1 MVNMFKR
8 SRQHGPIGLDLGASS
23 VKLIQFSEAQG
34 RLTLVAAAHQDLPM
48 TDDAQAS
55 QNAAALA
62 IRGLMATHPFEGR
75 EVVTALGHREYQLKS
90 IRVPPMPPEEMESA
104 VTFEAQERF
113 DLGGAPAQFRF
124 LEAGEVR
131 HGNELKHELM
141 VFAAPDSVV
150 WERLTFLETLKLDP
164 VAVDLSPCAV
174 ARSFVRFL
182 RRAGD
187 VSAVNVF
194 LDVGRRGTTILVT
207 RGSDLVFL
215 KVIDVGG
222 QAMTEA
228 VARGLAIPLNKA
240 GRLRLAILRDQSGR
254 RGDAACTVPAE
265 VRAAVA
271 DAVRPTA
278 DQIAKDVQL
287 CLRYYAVTFRGQR
300 AESVTLVGGEA
311 HEPALLKALQDAI
324 DVPCMTGYPLRGVQN
339 LGDLTS
345 REERAFHP
353 AWGVACGL
361 ALRGMACVSS
371 PSSGASPGV
380 AAGRTRLL
388 ATAGGA

>member
-1 MVNMFKR
+1 MFKR
-8 SRQHGPIGLDLGASS
+8 ARKHGPIGLDLGASS
-23 VKLIQFSEAQG
+23 VKLIQFAESQG
-34 RLTLVAAAHQDLPM
+34 RLSLIAAAHRDLPSVS
-48 TDDAQAS
+48 DAQAAHE
-55 QNAAALA
+55 AAGQA
-62 IRGLMATHPFEGR
+62 IRHLLATHRFEGR

-113 DLGGAPAQFRF
+113 DFGGATAQFRF

-141 VFAAPDSVV
+141 VFAATESVV
-150 WERLTFLETLKLDP
+150 QERLAFLQSLKLDP

-187 VSAVNVF
+187 ASAVNVF
-194 LDVGRRGTTILVT
+194 LDVGQRGTTILIT
-207 RGSDLVFL
+207 RGTELVFL
-215 KVIDVGG
+215 KVIDIGG
-222 QAMTEA
+222 QCMTDA
-228 VARGLAIPLNKA
+228 VARSLAIPVDEA
-240 GRLRLAILRDQSGR
+240 AQLRLAILRDQSGR
-254 RGDAACTVPAE
+254 RGDVECSVPAE
-265 VRAAVA
+265 VRTAVA
-271 DAVRPTA
+271 DAVRPSA

-311 HEPALLKALQDAI
+311 HEPALLKALQDAV

-371 PSSGASPGV
+371 VATGASQGA
-380 AAGRTRLL
+380 AAGRTSQL
-388 ATAGGA
+388 ATSGNA

>member
-1 MVNMFKR
+1 MFKR
-8 SRQHGPIGLDLGASS
+8 TRKHGPIGLDLGASS
-23 VKLIQFSEAQG
+23 VKLIQFAESQG
-34 RLTLVAAAHQDLPM
+34 RLSLIAAGHRDLPITDDPQAAHE
-48 TDDAQAS
+48 
-55 QNAAALA
+55 AAGQA
-62 IRGLMATHPFEGR
+62 IRSLLTAHRFEGR
-75 EVVTALGHREYQLKS
+75 EVVTALGHREYQMKS

-104 VTFEAQERF
+104 VAFEAQERF
-113 DLGGAPAQFRF
+113 DLGGATAQFRY

-131 HGNELKHELM
+131 HGNELKHELI
-141 VFAAPDSVV
+141 VFAATDAVV
-150 WERLTFLETLKLDP
+150 QERLTFLQSLKLDP
-164 VAVDLSPCAV
+164 IAVDLSPCAV

-187 VSAVNVF
+187 ASAVNVF
-194 LDVGRRGTTILVT
+194 LDVGLRGTTILIT
-207 RGSDLVFL
+207 RGAELVFL

-222 QAMTEA
+222 QAMTDA
-228 VARGLAIPLNKA
+228 VARSLAIPA
-240 GRLRLAILRDQSGR
+240 AEAAQLRLTILRDQSGR
-254 RGDAACTVPAE
+254 RGDVESMVPAE

-271 DAVRPTA
+271 DAVRPSA

-311 HEPALLKALQDAI
+311 HEPVLLKSLQDAV

-361 ALRGMACVSS
+361 ALRGLTCVSS
-371 PSSGASPGV
+371 PAAGASHGGV
-380 AAGRTRLL
+380 ARRTGQVAAAGS
-388 ATAGGA
+388 A

>member
-1 MVNMFKR
+1 MFKR
-8 SRQHGPIGLDLGASS
+8 TRKHGPIGLDLGASS
-23 VKLIQFSEAQG
+23 VKLIQFAESQG
-34 RLTLVAAAHQDLPM
+34 RLSLIAAAHRDLPSAS
-48 TDDAQAS
+48 DAQAAHE
-55 QNAAALA
+55 AAAHAVRQL
-62 IRGLMATHPFEGR
+62 LATHRFEGR

-90 IRVPPMPPEEMESA
+90 IRVPPMPPDEMESA
-104 VTFEAQERF
+104 VVFEAQERF
-113 DLGGAPAQFRF
+113 DFGGATAQFRF

-141 VFAAPDSVV
+141 VFGATESVV
-150 WERLTFLETLKLDP
+150 QERLAFLQSLKLDP
-164 VAVDLSPCAV
+164 IAVDLSPCAV

-187 VSAVNVF
+187 ASAVNVF
-194 LDVGRRGTTILVT
+194 LDVGQRGTTILIT
-207 RGSDLVFL
+207 RGTELVFL

-222 QAMTEA
+222 QCMTDA
-228 VARGLAIPLNKA
+228 VARSLAIPA
-240 GRLRLAILRDQSGR
+240 DEAAQLRLAILRDQSGR
-254 RGDAACTVPAE
+254 RGDVECSVPAE
-265 VRAAVA
+265 VRTAVA
-271 DAVRPTA
+271 DAVRPAA

-311 HEPALLKALQDAI
+311 HEPVLLKALQDAV

-361 ALRGMACVSS
+361 ALRGMTCVSS
-371 PSSGASPGV
+371 PAAGASHGLT
-380 AAGRTRLL
+380 AGRTNQL
-388 ATAGGA
+388 AASASA